1 MYGVLMHNLYRN
13 TLAFTGQKPW
23 HKLGVQFDQEF
34 TSAEAIAAARL
45 DYPVT
50 KEQLHRLRSDLGLGM
65 TEPTDAYA
73 TINGHTQDVLGIVGD
88 GYEVLQNSEAFDFF
102 DILLQESGGKL
113 QTAGAIGKGEKVWM
127 LAKLPEIFYPLAGD
141 GVEKYLLGSTSHDG
155 TMKTEVRM
163 TSIRVVCSNTFN
175 LAVNGSRGVIS
186 IRHTMNM
193 RQKLEMAAMVMLRYK
208 EHFDI
213 VGDQFSKL
221 ASVRINDAWIDEYL
235 ERTVGNPCNVSDG
248 RGRTLMENKIK
259 LIEGR
264 LSSGQGVDIP
274 GVTGTAWWVLNAMVE
289 HADYDM
295 KAKGQNQD
303 ESRRTSSILFGRAA
317 DFKQHCYDSAMAMVS
332 R

>member
-1 MYGVLMHNLYRN
+1 MHNLYRN
-13 TLAFTGQKPW
+13 ALAFTGQRPW

-50 KEQLHRLRSDLGLGM
+50 KEQLYRLRSDLGVGR
-65 TEPTDAYA
+65 TEPIEAYA

-88 GYEVLQNSEAFDFF
+88 GYEVLQNREAFNFF
-102 DILLQESGGKL
+102 DILLLESGGKL

-141 GVEKYLLGSTSHDG
+141 GVEQFLLGTTSHDG
-155 TMKTEVRM
+155 TMKTEVRF
-163 TSIRVVCSNTFN
+163 TDIRVVCQNTFN
-175 LAVNGSRGVIS
+175 LAMCGSKGVIS
-186 IRHTMNM
+186 IRHTCQM

-213 VGDQFSKL
+213 VSDQFSKL
-221 ASVRINDAWIDEYL
+221 ASVKIDDAWIDEYL
-235 ERTVGNPCNVSDG
+235 GRLIGNPENVADG
-248 RGRTLMENKIK
+248 RGRTIMENKIK

-264 LSSGQGVDIP
+264 LAFGKGVDLP
-274 GVTGTAWWVLNAMVE
+274 GVVGTAWWALNAMVE
-289 HADYDM
+289 HADYDL
-295 KAKGQNQD
+295 KAKGQSTD
-303 ESRRTSSILFGRAA
+303 ESRRTQSILFGRAA
-317 DFKQHCYDSAMAMVS
+317 ELKQQAFDTAMAMVS